1 MNSLEKHI
9 DRKKLVNSLHSPNKI
24 YNILQN
30 LSVIFKLSSV
40 ANASQY
46 AIHALNVNAINIA
59 G

>member
-1 MNSLEKHI
+1 MRNCVGFLQIRSQ
-9 DRKKLVNSLHSPNKI
+9 I